1 VSAVAEHEP
10 EVIVP
15 RRSMSLRHVSRHWLV
30 YGLGSVANRVVGFL
44 LLPLY
49 TRYLT
54 PEDYGIKAM
63 VVAGV
68 DMVGIFLS
76 FGLRTAMIRFA
87 TDTDGGGGVR
97 REAVSTTLALFV
109 GILGSGITIAVW
121 QSEVLAALIFGNA
134 AYASFL
140 RLGLVTL
147 FFINV
152 FDACM
157 AHLQLRHRSGAY
169 SAISLSTVA
178 VGVSLNVLLV
188 VGAGLGVR
196 GLLYGELITYA
207 AFCAGLLLYTL
218 REVGTTFSR
227 PLARRILRY
236 GAPLL
241 FTPLVWTV
249 INQAD
254 RLFLTRHVSLGEVG
268 IYSMAIQF
276 SAVLYIAVIQPFA
289 NFWEPAQYQI
299 MRDPDAAKVIDRIF
313 HLVMSI
319 LLVVAFGAALVVDDV
334 IRVMTA
340 APFWA
345 AAGLVPVLMLA
356 HVTLV
361 LCLFIDTGL
370 FVRNWTGSVAAVAA
384 ATACINIAA
393 NAVLVPIAGTAGAAG
408 ARVLTAVGMVVLSW
422 LAARRAWR
430 VPLNL
435 WPLAKATAVAGGLF
449 VVSAYMPEESLP
461 LVLLLKALLLAVL
474 VAFVLRPGDWLRA
487 RALVRDA
494 QVRWASKGVGTL

>member
-1 VSAVAEHEP
+1 MSVVVEQPPDVAVTP
-10 EVIVP
+10 K
-15 RRSMSLRHVSRHWLV
+15 SMSLRHVSRHWLV
-30 YGLGSVANRVVGFL
+30 YGLGFVANRLVGFL

-87 TDTDGGGGVR
+87 SDTHGGGVR
-97 REAVSTTLALFV
+97 REAVSTALALFV
-109 GILGSGITIAVW
+109 GVLGGGVALAVW
-121 QSEVLAALIFGNA
+121 QSEALSALIFGDA
-134 AYASFL
+134 AYAPFL

-147 FFINV
+147 VFTNV

-157 AHLQLRHRSGAY
+157 AYLQLQQRSGAF
-169 SAISLSTVA
+169 SIISLSTVV
-178 VGVSLNVLLV
+178 VGVSLNLLLV
-188 VGAGLGVR
+188 VGSGMGVR
-196 GLLYGELITYA
+196 GLLYGDLITYA
-207 AFCAGLLLYTL
+207 VFCVGLLAYTL
-218 REVGTTFSR
+218 REVGTTFS
-227 PLARRILRY
+227 PTLARQILRY

-241 FTPLVWTV
+241 FTPLVWTL

-276 SAVLYIAVIQPFA
+276 SAVLYLAVIQPFA

-299 MRDPDAAKVIDRIF
+299 MRDPGADKVIRRIS

-319 LLVVAFGAALVVDDV
+319 LLVVAFGAALVVEDV
-334 IRVMTA
+334 IRLMTA
-340 APFWA
+340 TPFWA
-345 AAGLVPVLMLA
+345 AANLVPVFMLA
-356 HVTLV
+356 HVTLA

-370 FVRNWTGSVAAVAA
+370 FVRNWTGYVAAVAA
-384 ATACINIAA
+384 VTACLNIVA
-393 NAVLVPIAGTAGAAG
+393 NAVLVPMAGTAGAAA
-408 ARVLTAVGMVVLSW
+408 ARLVTAVGMVLLSW

-430 VPLNL
+430 VPLDL
-435 WPLAKATAVAGGLF
+435 WPLAKATGLAVVLF
-449 VVSAYMPEESLP
+449 LVSTYIPRESLP
-461 LVLLLKALLLAVL
+461 VVLLLKAMLLAAL
-474 VAFVLRPGDWLRA
+474 VAFVLRPSDWARA
-487 RALVRDA
+487 RAMAREF
-494 QVRWASKGVGTL
+494 QVRRLSKGVGTI

>member
-1 VSAVAEHEP
+1 MSVVVDQQPEAVARP
-10 EVIVP
+10 A
-15 RRSMSLRHVSRHWLV
+15 MSLRHVSRHWLV
-30 YGLGSVANRVVGFL
+30 YGLGFVANRLVGFL

-87 TDTDGGGGVR
+87 SEAGGVR
-97 REAVSTTLALFV
+97 REAVSTALALFV
-109 GILGSGITIAVW
+109 GVLGSGVTLAVW
-121 QSEVLAALIFGNA
+121 QAEALAALIFGNE
-134 AYASFL
+134 AYAGFL

-147 FFINV
+147 LFMNL

-157 AHLQLRHRSGAY
+157 AHLQLRQRSGAF
-169 SAISLSTVA
+169 SAVSLSTVV
-178 VGVSLNVLLV
+178 VGVSLNLLLV
-188 VGAGLGVR
+188 VWLGLGVR
-196 GLLYGELITYA
+196 GMLYGELITYFTVCVVLL
-207 AFCAGLLLYTL
+207 AFTL
-218 REVGTTFSR
+218 REVGTTFS
-227 PLARRILRY
+227 PVLARRMLRY

-241 FTPLVWTV
+241 FTPLVWTL

-254 RLFLTRHVSLGEVG
+254 RLFLTRHVSLAEVG

-276 SAVLYIAVIQPFA
+276 AAVLYLAVIQPFG

-299 MRDPDAAKVIDRIF
+299 VQQADADRAINRIF
-313 HLVMSI
+313 RLVMSI
-319 LLVVAFGAALVVDDV
+319 LIVVGFGAALAVEEV
-334 IRVMTA
+334 IRIMTA
-340 APFWA
+340 PPFWA
-345 AAGLVPVLMLA
+345 AANLVPVFMLA
-356 HVTLV
+356 HVTLA

-370 FVRNWTGSVAAVAA
+370 FVRNWTGYVAAVAA

-408 ARVLTAVGMVVLSW
+408 ARLITAVAMVALSW

-430 VPLNL
+430 VPLDMR
-435 WPLAKATAVAGGLF
+435 PLL
-449 VVSAYMPEESLP
+449 
-461 LVLLLKALLLAVL
+461 
-474 VAFVLRPGDWLRA
+474 
-487 RALVRDA
+487 
-494 QVRWASKGVGTL
+494 

>member
-1 VSAVAEHEP
+1 MSLVVEQQPDVAVTRP
-10 EVIVP
+10 
-15 RRSMSLRHVSRHWLV
+15 SMSLRHVSRHWLV
-30 YGLGSVANRVVGFL
+30 YGLGSVANRLVGFL

-87 TDTDGGGGVR
+87 SDAGGVR
-97 REAVSTTLALFV
+97 REAVSTALALFV
-109 GILGSGITIAVW
+109 GVLGSGISIALW
-121 QSEVLAALIFGNA
+121 QSQALAALIFGDA

-147 FFINV
+147 LFTNI

-157 AHLQLRHRSGAY
+157 AHLQLRQRSGAF

-178 VGVSLNVLLV
+178 VGVSLNMLFV
-188 VGAGLGVR
+188 VGSGMGVR

-207 AFCAGLLLYTL
+207 VFCVGLLAYTL
-218 REVGTTFSR
+218 REVGTTFS
-227 PLARRILRY
+227 PTLARQILRY

-241 FTPLVWTV
+241 FTPLVWTL

-254 RLFLTRHVSLGEVG
+254 RLFLTRHVSLGDVG

-299 MRDPDAAKVIDRIF
+299 MRDPDAEKVIDRIF

-319 LLVVAFGAALVVDDV
+319 LLVAAFGAALVVDDV
-334 IRVMTA
+334 IRLMTA
-340 APFWA
+340 PPFWA
-345 AAGLVPVLMLA
+345 AASLVPVFMLA
-356 HVTLV
+356 HVTLA

-370 FVRNWTGSVAAVAA
+370 FVRNWTGYVAAVAA
-384 ATACINIAA
+384 ATACINIVA

-408 ARVLTAVGMVVLSW
+408 ARLVTAVSMVVLSW
-422 LAARRAWR
+422 LAARRAWH
-430 VPLNL
+430 VPLDM
-435 WPLAKATAVAGGLF
+435 WPLAKATGVAVVLF
-449 VVSAYMPEESLP
+449 LGSTYIPRESLP
-461 LVLLLKALLLAVL
+461 LVLLLKAMLVAAL
-474 VAFVLRPGDWLRA
+474 VAFVLRPSDWARA
-487 RALVRDA
+487 RAMARDV
-494 QVRWASKGVGTL
+494 QVRWASKGVGTI

>member
-1 VSAVAEHEP
+1 MNVVVEPPP
-10 EVIVP
+10 EVAVP
-15 RRSMSLRHVSRHWLV
+15 HRSMSLRHVSRHWLV
-30 YGLGSVANRVVGFL
+30 YGLGSVANRLVGFL

-87 TDTDGGGGVR
+87 SDTDGGGVR
-97 REAVSTTLALFV
+97 REAVSTAIALFIGV
-109 GILGSGITIAVW
+109 LGSGIAIAVW
-121 QSEVLAALIFGNA
+121 QSEALAALIFGNA

-147 FFINV
+147 LFVNV

-157 AHLQLRHRSGAY
+157 AHLQLRQRSGVY

-178 VGVSLNVLLV
+178 VGVSLNMVLV
-188 VGAGLGVR
+188 VGAGMGVR

-207 AFCAGLLLYTL
+207 LFCAGLLVYTL
-218 REVGTTFSR
+218 REVGTTVS
-227 PLARRILRY
+227 PALARQILRY

-241 FTPLVWTV
+241 FTPLVWTL

-276 SAVLYIAVIQPFA
+276 SAVLYIAVIHPFT

-299 MRDPDAAKVIDRIF
+299 MRDPDAERVIDRIF
-313 HLVMSI
+313 QLVMSV
-319 LLVVAFGAALVVDDV
+319 LLVAAFGGALIVDDV
-334 IRVMTA
+334 IRLMTA
-340 APFWA
+340 PPFWT
-345 AAGLVPVLMLA
+345 AAGLVPVFMLA
-356 HVTLV
+356 HVTLA

-370 FVRNWTGSVAAVAA
+370 FVRNWTGTVAAVAA
-384 ATACINIAA
+384 ATACLNIAA
-393 NAVLVPIAGTAGAAG
+393 NAELVPIAGTTGAAG
-408 ARVLTAVGMVVLSW
+408 ARLLTAVGMVALSW

-435 WPLAKATAVAGGLF
+435 WPLARATAVAIVLF
-449 VVSAYMPEESLP
+449 LASTYIPRESLP
-461 LVLLLKALLLAVL
+461 LALLAKAMLLAVL
-474 VAFVLRPGDWLRA
+474 VAVVLRPGHWARA
-487 RALVRDA
+487 REMARDV
-494 QVRWASKGVGTL
+494 QMRWASKGVGTA

>member
-1 VSAVAEHEP
+1 MSVAVEQPPDVA
-10 EVIVP
+10 VP
-15 RRSMSLRHVSRHWLV
+15 HKSMSLRHVSRHWLV
-30 YGLGSVANRVVGFL
+30 YGLGFVANRLVGFL

-87 TDTDGGGGVR
+87 SDTQAGGVR
-97 REAVSTTLALFV
+97 REAVSTALALFV
-109 GILGSGITIAVW
+109 GVLGGGVALGVW
-121 QSEVLAALIFGNA
+121 QAETLSALIFGDA

-147 FFINV
+147 AFTNV

-157 AHLQLRHRSGAY
+157 AYLQLQQRSGAF
-169 SAISLSTVA
+169 SVISLSTVV
-178 VGVSLNVLLV
+178 VGVSLNLVLV
-188 VGAGLGVR
+188 VGSGMGVR
-196 GLLYGELITYA
+196 GLLYGDLITYTV
-207 AFCAGLLLYTL
+207 FCVGLLAYTL
-218 REVGTTFSR
+218 RGVGTTFS
-227 PLARRILRY
+227 PTLARQMLRY
-236 GAPLL
+236 GAPLI
-241 FTPLVWTV
+241 FTPLVWTL

-276 SAVLYIAVIQPFA
+276 SAVLYLAVIQPFA

-299 MRDPDAAKVIDRIF
+299 MRDPGSEKVIRRIS

-319 LLVVAFGAALVVDDV
+319 LLVVAFGAALVVEDV
-334 IRVMTA
+334 IRLMTA
-340 APFWA
+340 SPFWA
-345 AAGLVPVLMLA
+345 AANLVPVFMLA
-356 HVTLV
+356 HVTLA

-370 FVRNWTGSVAAVAA
+370 FVRNWTGYVAAVAA
-384 ATACINIAA
+384 LTACLNVVA

-408 ARVLTAVGMVVLSW
+408 ARLVTAVGMVVLSW

-430 VPLNL
+430 VPLDL
-435 WPLAKATAVAGGLF
+435 WPLAKATGLAVVLF
-449 VVSAYMPEESLP
+449 LLSTYIPRESLP
-461 LVLLLKALLLAVL
+461 IVLLLKAALVVAL
-474 VAFVLRPGDWLRA
+474 VAFVLRPSDWARA
-487 RALVRDA
+487 RAMVREF
-494 QVRWASKGVGTL
+494 QVRRLSKGVGAI

>member
-1 VSAVAEHEP
+1 VSVVAEHEP
-10 EVIVP
+10 EVAVP

-87 TDTDGGGGVR
+87 TDTDGGGVR

-109 GILGSGITIAVW
+109 GILGSGIAIAVW
-121 QSEVLAALIFGNA
+121 QAEALAALIFGNA

-157 AHLQLRHRSGAY
+157 AHLQLRHRSAAY
-169 SAISLSTVA
+169 SAVSLSTVA
-178 VGVSLNVLLV
+178 VGVSLNVLFV

-218 REVGTTFSR
+218 REVGTTFS
-227 PLARRILRY
+227 PALARRILRY

-241 FTPLVWTV
+241 FTPLVWTL

-276 SAVLYIAVIQPFA
+276 ATVLYIAVIQPFA

-299 MRDPDAAKVIDRIF
+299 MRDPDAEQVIDRIF

-319 LLVVAFGAALVVDDV
+319 LIVAAFAGALVVDDV
-334 IRVMTA
+334 IRIMTA
-340 APFWA
+340 PPFWA
-345 AAGLVPVLMLA
+345 SANLVPVFMLA
-356 HVTLV
+356 HVTLA

-370 FVRNWTGSVAAVAA
+370 FVRNWTGYVAAVAA

-408 ARVLTAVGMVVLSW
+408 ARLLTAVGMVALSW

-430 VPLNL
+430 VPLDVR
-435 WPLAKATAVAGGLF
+435 PLLKAAAVAGALF
-449 VVSAYMPEESLP
+449 GVSTYIPADSLP
-461 LVLLLKALLLAVL
+461 LALLLKALLVAAL
-474 VAFVLRPGDWLRA
+474 VAFVLRPSDWARA
-487 RALVRDA
+487 RAIARDA
-494 QVRWASKGVGTL
+494 QLRWASKGVGTV